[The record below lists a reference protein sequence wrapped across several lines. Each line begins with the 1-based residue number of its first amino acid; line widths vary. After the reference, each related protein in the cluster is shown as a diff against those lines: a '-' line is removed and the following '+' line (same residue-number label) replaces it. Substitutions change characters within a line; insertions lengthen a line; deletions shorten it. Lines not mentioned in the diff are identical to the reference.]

1 MQFSVTKILYIYI
14 RDIHIRGKGEYIMPE
29 ISGILSIG
37 TDYTAAPGRKETEA
51 KPFINSVFDAFNS
64 ANNGAPASTSHVG

>member
-1 MQFSVTKILYIYI
+1 
-14 RDIHIRGKGEYIMPE
+14 MPE

-37 TDYTAAPGRKETEA
+37 TDYTTAPERKEMEA
-51 KPFINSVFDAFNS
+51 KPFMNSIFDAFNS